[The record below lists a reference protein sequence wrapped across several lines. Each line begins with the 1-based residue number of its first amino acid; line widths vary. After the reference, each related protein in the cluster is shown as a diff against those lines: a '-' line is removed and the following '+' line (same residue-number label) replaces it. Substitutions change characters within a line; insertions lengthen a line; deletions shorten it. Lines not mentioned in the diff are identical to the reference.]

1 MIKHGNI
8 QPIVDVSNAYG
19 NEFLVDYGSAV
30 PADVIVGDG
39 VSLINTNAN
48 IKLKIQP
55 TASDI
60 ARLAWGEY
68 QQGYAVR
75 AEHALPVYLR
85 DNAWKTL
92 AEQGK

>member
-1 MIKHGNI
+1 MSMATN
-8 QPIVDVSNAYG
+8 
-19 NEFLVDYGSAV
+19 FLVDYGSTM
-30 PADVIVGDG
+30 PADIIVGDG

-68 QQGYAVR
+68 QQRSCSACR
-75 AEHALPVYLR
+75 TRFTCLS
-85 DNAWKTL
+85 
-92 AEQGK
+92 